1 MHMSEDIR
9 FSLKPGMIIRVHQR
23 IKDVNSKGE
32 EKERTQ
38 IFEGQVL
45 AAKHGKE
52 SGATVTVRKISK
64 GFGVEKI
71 FPLHSPLVAK
81 IELVRHL
88 IVRESRAYYLRDHK
102 KKLRAVRLQ
111 KKKAA
116 PTKKK
121 KVEAAPVE
129 TPAAV

>member
-52 SGATVTVRKISK
+52 SGATVTVRKISS
-64 GFGVEKI
+64 GVGVERI
-71 FPLHSPLVAK
+71 FLFVLP
-81 IELVRHL
+81 IEPQL
-88 IVRESRAYYLRDHK
+88 
-102 KKLRAVRLQ
+102 
-111 KKKAA
+111 
-116 PTKKK
+116 
-121 KVEAAPVE
+121 
-129 TPAAV
+129 